1 MKHGTTQWLWLLPLI
16 LAETVL
22 LLITAFADAT
32 DAHALSQ
39 PVAKEARLTMLEKEG
54 PLPGWWAS
62 RAAWWR
68 LRFFPPNSF
77 MAKEELEEKA
87 AARPLYAHA
96 WPQLSAG
103 YRPTLAAQL
112 AISARAYDSM
122 TCPRLWCLLPRPRV
136 LERAQTVKA
145 IFTSFYVHALVVGGY
160 LAARACIGDVCDVG
174 IRRRLAVG
182 PVLETV
188 VDDVAISGVLAAVFA
203 IILQLICA
211 WGFVRAM
218 RAAGILVNPY
228 TTDPKKLFP
237 AADAETERDSASIAT
252 STSFQA
258 YAREKAIRASQAGE
272 LARASIAAAE
282 ELTQSGGSDRVPR
295 LNLGPGAKDTY
306 PCGQL
311 TARESSGL
319 YVDQSFGTNSRSAS
333 LASSTGY
340 AQNYASRRGT
350 AERESSGLYVDD
362 RTASMVS
369 SRTGSM
375 TSRTCSV
382 PQSKNFRRGTAERDE
397 TSGLYVDRASSLA
410 TGSRTCSV
418 PTSKNYRRGTAERDE
433 SSGLYVDRQSISSR
447 TESIPQGGASPCS
460 GRSRRTTRSSRAS
473 RTACPTSR
481 RRTRR
486 RTKSGTS

>member
-1 MKHGTTQWLWLLPLI
+1 MGVP
-16 LAETVL
+16 
-22 LLITAFADAT
+22 
-32 DAHALSQ
+32 
-39 PVAKEARLTMLEKEG
+39 P
-54 PLPGWWAS
+54 P
-62 RAAWWR
+62 WWR

-160 LAARACIGDVCDVG
+160 LAARACVGDVCDVG

-228 TTDPKKLFP
+228 TTDPKKFSRPPTPGRAGLVDRHLHVP
-237 AADAETERDSASIAT
+237 
-252 STSFQA
+252 QA
-258 YAREKAIRASQAGE
+258 YAREKAIRASQAGNWR
-272 LARASIAAAE
+272 ARRSPPPR
-282 ELTQSGGSDRVPR
+282 GSRNRWFRPCAPAQ
-295 LNLGPGAKDTY
+295 PGAR
-306 PCGQL
+306 C
-311 TARESSGL
+311 
-319 YVDQSFGTNSRSAS
+319 
-333 LASSTGY
+333 
-340 AQNYASRRGT
+340 
-350 AERESSGLYVDD
+350 
-362 RTASMVS
+362 
-369 SRTGSM
+369 
-375 TSRTCSV
+375 
-382 PQSKNFRRGTAERDE
+382 
-397 TSGLYVDRASSLA
+397 
-410 TGSRTCSV
+410 
-418 PTSKNYRRGTAERDE
+418 
-433 SSGLYVDRQSISSR
+433 
-447 TESIPQGGASPCS
+447 
-460 GRSRRTTRSSRAS
+460 
-473 RTACPTSR
+473 
-481 RRTRR
+481 
-486 RTKSGTS
+486 